1 MQYYLIIGA
10 LLFVIGLFLL
20 LTRKNAIMALMG
32 IELMLN
38 AANVNFVGFSHF
50 RQNID
55 GQMATLFIIALAAA
69 ETAIALAIILILYK
83 QFNTINV
90 EEADELNG

>member
-10 LLFVIGLFLL
+10 LLFGIGLFML

-38 AANVNFVGFSHF
+38 AANVNFVGFSHY

-55 GQMATLFIIALAAA
+55 GQMATLFVIALAAA
-69 ETAIALAIILILYK
+69 ETAIALAIILVLYK
-83 QFNTINV
+83 QFHTINV
-90 EEADELNG
+90 EEADELKG

>member
-50 RQNID
+50 WQNLE
-55 GQMATLFIIALAAA
+55 GQMVTLFIIALAAA